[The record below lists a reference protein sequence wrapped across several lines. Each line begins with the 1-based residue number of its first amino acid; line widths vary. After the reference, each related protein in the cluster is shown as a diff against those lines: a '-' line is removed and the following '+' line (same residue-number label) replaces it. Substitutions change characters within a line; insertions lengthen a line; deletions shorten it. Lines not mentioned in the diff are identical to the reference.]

1 MPSKFREYLLLNKNI
16 LIGFVGA
23 FLVGAIISQVMV
35 NLTSP
40 LVNSLISIVSETGVF
55 LSIFGFLFYF
65 DNKDMFIDEQGRR
78 KSGKVKWVLIKLA
91 STLSVA
97 EIEYNTVKPAIH
109 FWLLT
114 LDYQPFIAST
124 IGSFIAIIGYLAASL
139 LHVHYWYALH
149 ERGGINH
156 FLDLDFMLLSEMV
169 GERFLLS
176 LPGFRRFLWFRYVIK
191 ENMIISMMA
200 SSTI

>member
-1 MPSKFREYLLLNKNI
+1 MMMSKSKFREYLLLNKNI

-23 FLVGAIISQVMV
+23 FLVGAIISQAMV
-35 NLTSP
+35 KFTSP
-40 LVNSLISIVSETGVF
+40 LLNSLISIVSETGVF
-55 LSIFGFLFYF
+55 LSIFGVLFYF

-109 FWLLT
+109 FWLLN

-124 IGSFIAIIGYLAASL
+124 IGSFIAIIGYLAA
-139 LHVHYWYALH
+139 A
-149 ERGGINH
+149 
-156 FLDLDFMLLSEMV
+156 D
-169 GERFLLS
+169 
-176 LPGFRRFLWFRYVIK
+176 
-191 ENMIISMMA
+191 SMA
-200 SSTI
+200 YLTRLFKRP